1 MAKFQNCVKS
11 VDASLLDKFST
22 KVSPCLFYI
31 FYNRDFSNCAKKLI
45 AKKDDNISCLNTL
58 FNDVH
63 EVCKTVI
70 MQAPRRLQRLPRLP
84 SPASHRNPRPIVLR
98 GAQKVSSANFCFKQ
112 ECRIEVWSRQ
122 VFGPVTAPV
131 YHESSYFLISNIRL
145 FSQNWNFQPEVD
157 ECDQWD
163 SLQPCIKEN
172 IANLCDDQSGKIQE
186 QYVKQTAN
194 LRPEF
199 CD

>member
-1 MAKFQNCVKS
+1 MISFGFILVIGLPIFATAATMDDCKTIGLGLEPIIKSINVTDRFFWPPETYKAYADKCEEIINCVKS

-63 EVCKTVI
+63 E
-70 MQAPRRLQRLPRLP
+70 
-84 SPASHRNPRPIVLR
+84 
-98 GAQKVSSANFCFKQ
+98 
-112 ECRIEVWSRQ
+112 
-122 VFGPVTAPV
+122 
-131 YHESSYFLISNIRL
+131 
-145 FSQNWNFQPEVD
+145 PEVD